1 MNLELMSWSEAAG
14 AQVLQ
19 VTLVAVVV
27 AILVRIFA
35 RSRPHLAY
43 LLWMV
48 VILKCLTPPLA
59 ASRTSV
65 FSWVLAERPELE
77 VSEPPL
83 EPLTK
88 RKADPPRD
96 RFPLEQMPG
105 IVPLEIET
113 ASTPVETK
121 RIEAID
127 PPSFSTEAILF
138 GLWAIGG
145 FVLCCY
151 VGLKWVRFRNR
162 VRRTAVSAP
171 DWLHT
176 EVGQLSVS
184 LGLRREPR
192 IMLCEAPLGPL
203 SMGLLRPTV
212 VLPAAL
218 VDQARAD
225 ALKPILAHELMHL
238 RRGDVALGYGQL
250 LAQILWWFHPLVWW
264 ANREARRE
272 RERCCDEA
280 VLARL
285 TLSPANY
292 ARTLIDVLDTKHNM
306 QAGTLLPIASASDVN
321 DQRLRHI
328 MRPAATFHRS
338 TPRWCWFALIV
349 AAALFLPG
357 AGLSLEPERTE
368 AVSEAEADGA
378 STPADDTGELSE
390 PTAEAQPAETESQV
404 PQFSPKHEVAAKRL
418 QELGAEYLASVNT
431 ETKLPYVGV
440 SIGQGWKGNQE
451 DWQLLADLDMLS
463 SINIRIDQEQAN
475 GLNVLASI
483 DRINTLTISPPT
495 IEVIEKISA
504 IPNLTNLHLA
514 DWREKK
520 VEMMGNVFAPI
531 AKLSNLGSLF
541 VADVLID
548 REAMQIIGELKGL
561 TSLSLQNTSVSDDG
575 IAQLAGHPSLE
586 SIQVIE
592 HSPDEGE
599 IDEGLSGSGF
609 GRLAGLSSLRWLDLT
624 IPTIDDEGLAGVA
637 QLQTLER
644 LIIGNASGITSAG
657 ITTIGGMKG
666 LKKLLISGSGLV
678 GDDFAGLALLESLE
692 NLVLSEAD
700 LGDRGVVHI
709 AALSN
714 LQQLEF
720 PGKGLTER
728 GLQVLGNHTQLRSL
742 CLRDAQ
748 LNTNDLELLEG
759 LQDLEFLQFDTR
771 RLDDDSVVS
780 LRGLQGLTRVSLN
793 GARITDIGLAA
804 LVYDDRY
811 EHLHL
816 DHTEVTDL
824 GMKSLKRLKNL
835 RTLSLVGTEI
845 SNAGLKDLQRLTQL
859 WSLNVR
865 ETNVTESGVKQLAR
879 MLPNLHITP
888 DFKNPYF
895 YAAIE
900 LIPVD
905 FGRFY
910 DEF

>member
-43 LLWMV
+43 LLWML
-48 VILKCLTPPLA
+48 VIVKCLTLPLA

-65 FSWVLAERPELE
+65 FSWVLAERPQLETAELPE
-77 VSEPPL
+77 KHEAEPSPVQYSF
-83 EPLTK
+83 EP
-88 RKADPPRD
+88 DHM
-96 RFPLEQMPG
+96 QG
-105 IVPLEIET
+105 IGLLEIEP
-113 ASTPVETK
+113 ASTPVAPP
-121 RIEAID
+121 RSEAID
-127 PPSFSTEAILF
+127 PPSLSTEAILF
-138 GLWAIGG
+138 GLWALGG
-145 FVLCCY
+145 LALCSY
-151 VGLKWVRFRNR
+151 VALKWGRFRNR
-162 VRRTAVSAP
+162 VRRSAVSVP
-171 DWLHT
+171 DWLHI
-176 EVGQLSVS
+176 EVERLSAR
-184 LGLRREPR
+184 LGLRRVPR
-192 IMLCEAPLGPL
+192 LLLCNEPLGPF
-203 SMGLLRPTV
+203 SMGLWRPAI
-212 VLPAAL
+212 VLPVAL
-218 VDQARAD
+218 VDPKRKD
-225 ALKPILAHELMHL
+225 SLEPVLAHELMHL

-250 LAQILWWFHPLVWW
+250 AAQILWWFHPLVWW

-285 TLSPANY
+285 TLSPAKY
-292 ARTLIDVLDTKHNM
+292 ARTLIDVLDTKHNL

-328 MRPAATFHRS
+328 MRPAATFHRN
-338 TPRWCWFALIV
+338 TPRWCWFALVV

-357 AGLSLEPERTE
+357 AGLSLEPETSETIAQAEGDE
-368 AVSEAEADGA
+368 ASISANEN
-378 STPADDTGELSE
+378 SQPSE
-390 PTAEAQPAETESQV
+390 PAAVLQDDEPENKE
-404 PQFSPKHEVAAKRL
+404 PEFSAKHEAAAKRL

-440 SIGQGWKGNQE
+440 NIGQGWKGNQE
-451 DWQLLADLDMLS
+451 DWQLLADLDTLS
-463 SINIRIDQEQAN
+463 SIEIRIDQEQVN
-475 GLNVLASI
+475 SLDVLANI
-483 DRINTLTISPPT
+483 DRINTLAISPPT
-495 IEVIEKISA
+495 AEVIEKIGA

-520 VEMMGNVFAPI
+520 VELKGHEFAPI
-531 AKLSNLGSLF
+531 AKLSNLGSLS
-541 VADVLID
+541 VADVHID

-575 IAQLAGHPSLE
+575 IAQLASLQSLE
-586 SIQVIE
+586 HIQIFE
-592 HSPDEGE
+592 NSPDEGE
-599 IDEGLSGSGF
+599 IEEGLRGSGF
-609 GRLAGLSSLRWLDLT
+609 GRLAGLSSLRRLDLT

-637 QLQTLER
+637 QLQALER

-657 ITTIGGMKG
+657 ITAIGGMKG
-666 LKKLLISGSGLV
+666 LKKLLIRGSELV

-700 LGDRGVVHI
+700 LGDSGVVHI

-720 PGKGLTER
+720 PGMGLTER
-728 GLQVLGNHTQLRSL
+728 GLQVLGTHTQLRSL
-742 CLRDAQ
+742 SLRDAQ
-748 LNTNDLELLEG
+748 LNTNDLELLRG

-771 RLDDDSVVS
+771 RLDDDSVVT

-811 EHLHL
+811 KSLHL

-835 RTLSLVGTEI
+835 RTLTLVGTEI
-845 SNAGLKDLQRLTQL
+845 SDAGLKDLQRLAQL
-859 WSLNVR
+859 WLLNVR
-865 ETNVTESGVKQLAR
+865 QTNVTESGVKQLAR
-879 MLPNLHITP
+879 MLPNLDITP
-888 DFKNPYF
+888 DF
-895 YAAIE
+895 E
-900 LIPVD
+900 LSSEYLELEFLPVD